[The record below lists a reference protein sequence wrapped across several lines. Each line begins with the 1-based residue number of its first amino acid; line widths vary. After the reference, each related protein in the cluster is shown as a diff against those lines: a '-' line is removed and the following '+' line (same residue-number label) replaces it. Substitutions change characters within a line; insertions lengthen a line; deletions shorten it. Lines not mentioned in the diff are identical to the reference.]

1 MSPHFSATRVVTWA
15 LAGFLLGL
23 GIVMLGL
30 GRLSYQETQGL
41 LLGMG
46 AGDVMRHVTPAFQQ
60 AMAAKLRIAGSL
72 ACLLAGLVFWLRGW
86 LANQLAVLRDS
97 FSRLFGD
104 MALHFRRLARETPS
118 AHWLVFGLIISAAA
132 GLRLYHLFQ
141 PMRYDEAHTFV
152 FYASRPLA
160 VVVSAFFDDNNHI
173 LHSMLV
179 HFSTLLLGE
188 AEWAVRL
195 PAFVAGLL
203 IVPALYLLITRFY
216 GAGAGLWA
224 AAAAAVW
231 PGLIEYSVNAR
242 GYTLVALLFLILF
255 RLAIY
260 LRKRPEPAG
269 WALWALLAAL
279 GLYTIR
285 VMAYPLAVILAW
297 WLLSPRPGPGGY
309 LRRIQWPALVK
320 ALAAAAV
327 ITVILYSPVIMV
339 NGLGHL
345 NPSSLTYPTQSLLS
359 GFMENLLRLLREC
372 VRDLPEGIGWIAA
385 GGLALCARD
394 HYTSQHELAFPALAM
409 AVAFLAPTLVLRK
422 LAPQRVWLF
431 DEALFAGLSAA
442 GWSWAAGKAAK
453 ALPRM
458 PIPHFGPLLLT
469 LAMGAWVVT
478 SGVVFADEETG
489 TLRDGKNIAAYIL
502 SHYQKGDGV
511 LAEVPAH
518 APLRYYL
525 RQGGLTD
532 QKIFWFHLLRNDQR
546 VWIVEKDRQ
555 AEDLATLIKR
565 HKLDQGFSYP
575 LQAARFGESRLF
587 LVKRQTMAE
596 SGHAPPA
603 GLNGQSH

>member
-1 MSPHFSATRVVTWA
+1 MTWA
-15 LAGFLLGL
+15 LAGLLLGL

-30 GRLSYQETQGL
+30 GRLSHQQIQGL

-46 AGDVMRHVTPAFQQ
+46 AGDVMRHLTPAFLQ
-60 AMAAKLRIAGSL
+60 AMAAKLNIAGAL
-72 ACLLAGLVFWLRGW
+72 TCILAGLAFWLRGR
-86 LANQLAVLRDS
+86 LANRLAILRDS
-97 FSRLFGD
+97 FFRLLQD
-104 MALHFRRLARETPS
+104 IALHFRRLASETPS
-118 AHWLVFGLIISAAA
+118 AHWLVLGLILSAAA

-179 HFSTLLLGE
+179 HFSTLLFGE

-195 PAFVAGLL
+195 PAFLAGLL
-203 IVPALYLLITRFY
+203 IAPALYLLIRRFY

-242 GYTLVALLFLILF
+242 GYTMVALLFLILF

-279 GLYTIR
+279 GIYTIR

-297 WLLSPRPGPGGY
+297 WLLSPQPGPGGY
-309 LRRIQWPALVK
+309 LRRIQGPALVK
-320 ALAAAAV
+320 AVAATAV
-327 ITVILYSPVIMV
+327 ITLFLYSPVILV

-345 NPSSLTYPTQSLLS
+345 NPSSHTYPTQSLLG
-359 GFMENLLRLLREC
+359 GFLENLLRLVREC

-385 GGLALCARD
+385 GGLALCAGN
-394 HYTSQHELAFPALAM
+394 HYRTRHQLAFPALAM

-442 GWSWAAGKAAK
+442 GWSWAAGKAARV
-453 ALPRM
+453 LPKN

-469 LAMGAWVVT
+469 LAMGVWVVT

-532 QKIFWFHLLRNDQR
+532 HKVFWFHLLKDDQR

-555 AEDLATLIKR
+555 FENLEALIKK
-565 HKLDQGFSYP
+565 HKLDRGFSAPIQVSRY
-575 LQAARFGESRLF
+575 GESRLF
-587 LVKRQTMAE
+587 LVEKQTMAE
-596 SGHAPPA
+596 SVHAPPA
-603 GLNGQSH
+603 ESAGQSH